1 MIFGCIKKVEGVE
14 MALQRTHIL
23 LEPEQ
28 QQRLAEIA
36 RSEGR
41 SVSEVAREMIHSGIR
56 RKDQELKRQRDK
68 RLAALANVELVRKEI
83 LDEYGE
89 LGIDVV
95 ELMAEIREGRDADI
109 LDSRD

>member
-1 MIFGCIKKVEGVE
+1 
-14 MALQRTHIL
+14 
-23 LEPEQ
+23 
-28 QQRLAEIA
+28 
-36 RSEGR
+36 
-41 SVSEVAREMIHSGIR
+41 
-56 RKDQELKRQRDK
+56 
-68 RLAALANVELVRKEI
+68 LANVELVRKEI